1 MERKSALHFFKM
13 HNYQKIILIFLS
25 LQLLFF
31 SALYAQKK
39 VVSGNVTDANG
50 NRLAGVTVAMKDG
63 PVLAATDSLGFY
75 SVTSQNSKEVLV
87 FSSVGF
93 ANKEEVVGNRSI
105 INVSMLAASTGL
117 DEVVVIGYGTQR
129 KRDVTGAITS
139 ITAKS
144 IEEKQPVSVFDALLG
159 AAPGVRVMSNSGD
172 PGDESSITIRGVST
186 LSDAGTQPL
195 FIVDGVPV
203 RTIGSL
209 NPKDIQS
216 MEILK
221 DAASA
226 AIYGSR
232 SANGVIIITTKR
244 GSEGKPEV
252 RVDYLQSLG
261 WLSNRVPQANRLER
275 VMFERRTSLGLDPKA
290 DDSTSFSRNA
300 DNDYQDI
307 MTQTAVRKQIDVGIG
322 GGSGTLNYYNSLQYL
337 DERGIVISSYNKR
350 FTLRSN
356 VEYRPSK
363 KLSLFTRLNFSYQ
376 NKDNINEGNVIQAA
390 LRRPPSMA
398 LYLPSGEFIYF
409 NGGQRNP
416 IAEAYQRKD
425 ISKIYRGIL
434 YQGLD
439 FQLLNPLTFHADVS
453 ADVAVSRSTEF
464 ASKNLSSSLQS
475 SGSDRTD
482 LPIRLQG
489 NAYFSFKKRYNNIHN
504 ITGLLGTNVE
514 KNKLEVTNIEGS
526 YFVSEAVTTLNA
538 AGVYDLS
545 NLYSKG
551 SGSALLGYYAR
562 LGYDYKGKYLL
573 NATIRRDGSS
583 VFGADNRW
591 GNFPSVSLGW
601 RFTDESFMDRLK
613 SILTDGKLRLSW
625 GMTGNQEIGDYDAY
639 QQFIFGSYFYNGTS
653 GVRTNT
659 SLGNNLLKWESTTQT
674 NVGLDL
680 TFFNGR
686 LSFVGDYYI
695 KNTNDL
701 LYNSP
706 LPYEIGFPSGT
717 RTNAGAI
724 QNKGIEL
731 MVSGYPVR
739 TKNLTWQTSL
749 NWTKI
754 KNTIR
759 SLPTD
764 YIDDIWSIR
773 HGQAAGNFFGYKYL
787 GIYQY
792 DQSNAYTEDYSQRL
806 IPIFQKDQQGNVII
820 EKNMQPVLLGYTYQ
834 NGTPYTGIVKQM
846 TTNEVI
852 SKGGDVIWQ
861 NLPDSKGVF
870 DGNIGSE
877 DRQYLGNG
885 QPTWSLGFSNSINY
899 KHYSLSFNLYG
910 NFGNKI
916 YNEFARSNAT
926 FSSSNSTPFANF
938 IEDMWKY
945 PGQITNTYRGGDKT
959 ADNMRRG
966 GSQFLEDGSFVRLQS
981 VRIGYV
987 LPERLTRIAAVKSF
1001 QAYIYGTNLLT
1012 WTSYTGFDPEV
1023 GQASVLKPG
1032 NDPGRFPRRREIG
1045 AGVNITF

>member
-1 MERKSALHFFKM
+1 MEAQLLIPNLDCTMMEKKSALRRSAM
-13 HNYQKIILIFLS
+13 HNNREVVLVFLL
-25 LQLLFF
+25 LQLVFV
-31 SALYAQKK
+31 SSMYAQRK
-39 VVSGNVTDANG
+39 VVTGTVSDANG
-50 NRLAGVTVAMKDG
+50 NRLAGVTVGLKGG
-63 PVLAATDSLGFY
+63 PGLAATDSLGSY
-75 SVTSQNSKEVLV
+75 TLTSKDSKEVLV
-87 FSSVGF
+87 FSSVGYVT
-93 ANKEEVVGNRSI
+93 KEEVVGNRAV
-105 INVSMLAASTGL
+105 INVSLVSASSGL
-117 DEVVVIGYGTQR
+117 DEVVVIGYGTQK

-139 ITAKS
+139 INAKS
-144 IEEKQPVSVFDALLG
+144 IEEKQPVSIFDALMG

-203 RTIGSL
+203 RTISSL

-244 GSEGKPEV
+244 GSEGKPELH
-252 RVDYLQSLG
+252 VDYLQSFG

-275 VMFERRTSLGLDPKA
+275 VMFERRSNLGLDPKA

-307 MTQTAVRKQIDVGIG
+307 MTQTAVRKQLDVGIG
-322 GGSGTLNYYNSLQYL
+322 GGSGTLRYYNSLQYL
-337 DERGIVISSYNKR
+337 DETGIVISSYNKR
-350 FTLRSN
+350 FTLRTN
-356 VEYRPSK
+356 VDYRASR
-363 KLSLFTRLNFSYQ
+363 KLSLSTRLNFSYQ
-376 NKDNINEGNVIQAA
+376 DKNNINEGNVIRAA

-425 ISKIYRGIL
+425 ITNTYRGIL

-439 FQLLNPLTFHADVS
+439 FELFAPLSFHADVS
-453 ADVAVSRSTEF
+453 ADVAVLRNTQF
-464 ASKNLSSSLQS
+464 ASKNLSSNLEST
-475 SGSDRTD
+475 GGDGTD

-489 NAYFSFKKRYNNIHN
+489 NAYLSFKKRYRDVHN
-504 ITGLLGTNVE
+504 VTGLLGMNVE
-514 KNKLEVTNIEGS
+514 RNKLEETNIEGS
-526 YFVSEAVTTLNA
+526 YFVSEAVTTMNA

-601 RFTDESFMDRLK
+601 RFTDESFLDWSK
-613 SILTDGKLRLSW
+613 SVLTDGKVRLSW

-659 SLGNNLLKWESTTQT
+659 ALGNNLLKWESTAQT

-680 TFFNGR
+680 TFLSGR
-686 LSFVGDYYI
+686 MSFVGDYYI

-706 LPYEIGFPSGT
+706 LPYEIGYPSGT
-717 RTNAGAI
+717 RKNAGAI
-724 QNKGIEL
+724 QNKGVEL
-731 MVSGYPVR
+731 MVSGYPIR
-739 TKNLTWQTSL
+739 NKDFNWQVSF

-764 YIDDIWSIR
+764 YIDDIWSI
-773 HGQAAGNFFGYKYL
+773 HQGQAAGNFFGYKYL

-792 DQSNAYTEDYSQRL
+792 DQSNAYTDDYSQRL
-806 IPIFQKDQQGNVII
+806 IPVFQKDQQGNVII

-834 NGTPYTGIVKQM
+834 NGAPYTGVVKKM
-846 TTNEVI
+846 TTNEVV
-852 SKGGDVIWQ
+852 SKGGDVIWD
-861 NLPDSKGVF
+861 NLPDTKGVF
-870 DGNIGSE
+870 NGNIGSE
-877 DRQYLGNG
+877 DRQYLGSG
-885 QPTWSLGFSNSINY
+885 QPTWSIGFTNSMSY
-899 KHYSLSFNLYG
+899 KRYSLS
-910 NFGNKI
+910 
-916 YNEFARSNAT
+916 
-926 FSSSNSTPFANF
+926 
-938 IEDMWKY
+938 
-945 PGQITNTYRGGDKT
+945 
-959 ADNMRRG
+959 
-966 GSQFLEDGSFVRLQS
+966 
-981 VRIGYV
+981 
-987 LPERLTRIAAVKSF
+987 
-1001 QAYIYGTNLLT
+1001 
-1012 WTSYTGFDPEV
+1012 
-1023 GQASVLKPG
+1023 
-1032 NDPGRFPRRREIG
+1032 
-1045 AGVNITF
+1045 